1 MSSEGPTS
9 QEDSFVS
16 SQDPLSVIWAQ
27 LKILVMICSVKHHG
41 CVDLLEKPSVTSAA
55 MFCPHCSFQISMELP
70 GPTPDAPSRDGSNR
84 DG

>member
-27 LKILVMICSVKHHG
+27 LKILVMIRRVKRHG
-41 CVDLLEKPSVTSAA
+41 CVDLLEKPSVTYAV
-55 MFCPHCSFQISMELP
+55 FCPHCSFQIRMELP
-70 GPTPDAPSRDGSNR
+70 GLTPDAPSRAGRNR
-84 DG
+84 AG